1 VINPPKN
8 DVIALKDIGAGNSP
22 RVKAC
27 KKIKQ

>member
-22 RVKAC
+22 RVNAC
-27 KKIKQ
+27 KKN